1 MNALDMKSNE
11 LLIAESLMYKGKFSK
26 ALEIISNCEKK
37 VSKHSSE
44 KLSLLILKG
53 RIHTYSY
60 RYKDAIEVGELADRL
75 SKKLEMKE
83 KHIKLL
89 LIKAHV
95 AFLGDIE
102 TALNLIDKSEKML
115 QKLSVETSLK
125 YPQLQADLLL
135 IKTSV
140 FYLNDDLTIA
150 LNMSFRWLELNEK
163 TAEKLDIA
171 RIYELLAN
179 IYLYKDELNDA
190 LEFAMKNLEIQ
201 KQLSNNVGKAN
212 SYCLIGLIYYKN
224 GDFDSALDFSKKSL
238 AIEELSVKAK
248 LESLHVLGAI
258 YKDKGE
264 LDRTL
269 RYYGR
274 AMKLA
279 EKEKYLDEFTVNVLG
294 IGATYR
300 MKGELQLAEDYVKR
314 SLKLS
319 KINKSLYGIN
329 ASLFYLV
336 LINLDKNSLEQAQI
350 YLSKLEKFTDK
361 IEIKVFIHT
370 YLIAKAL
377 LLKKSNRIR
386 DRAESEALLKQIVES
401 KTATPHLFLLASVNL
416 CELFL
421 SELEHTNN
429 TEIISEI
436 NQYLTKIYERAKLHK
451 SYLWIADVKL
461 LQAKLALIQ
470 MKSDESKQL
479 LTEAQRIAEMHRLNL
494 LAQKISSEHDKLL
507 DQLELW
513 ENLKN
518 KNAPMSERLELASI
532 GGVLDRLQ
540 GRQTVAVTDS
550 HPEIPVLLLIIGE
563 GGIPVLSHPFTKE
576 ISFEDGIISGFLS
589 AFNSFGGELF
599 SKGLDR
605 AKFGDYIIHI
615 QSIGSFSLCYL
626 FKGQTYS
633 AKLRLNNFKD
643 QIQKTPLIWEKLNN
657 YFQSGQ
663 LIQPASVPVLEDL
676 ITQIFS

>member
-1 MNALDMKSNE
+1 MESKE
-11 LLIAESLMYKGKFSK
+11 LTRAKKLMYKGKFSE
-26 ALEIISNCEKK
+26 ALDIILICEKK
-37 VSKHSSE
+37 VLKHSSE

-53 RIHTYSY
+53 RICIYSY
-60 RYKDAIEVGELADRL
+60 RYKEAVEVGELAGRL
-75 SKKLEMKE
+75 SKKLNISEN
-83 KHIKLL
+83 HIQLL

-102 TALNLIDKSEKML
+102 TALNLIDNSEKIL
-115 QKLSVETSLK
+115 HRLSVETSLE
-125 YPQLQADLLL
+125 YPQLQVDLML
-135 IKTSV
+135 IKIFVYS
-140 FYLNDDLTIA
+140 LNDDLTAA
-150 LNMSFRWLELNEK
+150 LNMSLQWLKLYEK
-163 TAEKLDIA
+163 TAEKLDLA
-171 RIYELLAN
+171 RIYEAMAN
-179 IYLYKDELNDA
+179 IYVYKDELNKA

-201 KQLSNNVGKAN
+201 KQLSNIIGKAN
-212 SYCLIGLIYYKN
+212 SYCLIGLINYKN

-238 AIEELSVKAK
+238 ASEELSTKAK
-248 LESLHVLGAI
+248 LDSLHVLGAI
-258 YKDKGE
+258 YKDRGE

-269 RYYGR
+269 RFYGR

-279 EKEKYLDEFTVNVLG
+279 EKEKYIDEFTANIMG

-300 MKGELQLAEDYVKR
+300 MKGNLQLAEDYIKR

-319 KINKSLYGIN
+319 KTNNSLYGIN

-377 LLKKSNRIR
+377 VLKKSNRIR

-401 KTATPHLFLLASVNL
+401 KTSTPHLFLLASVNL

-421 SELEHTNN
+421 GELKQTNN

-436 NQYLTKIYERAKLHK
+436 NQYLTKIYEKAKLHK
-451 SYLWIADVKL
+451 SYLWLADLKL

-470 MKSDESKQL
+470 METDESKQL

-513 ENLKN
+513 ENLKS
-518 KNAPMSERLELASI
+518 KNAPMSERLKLASI

-540 GRQTVAVTDS
+540 GRQTVEVTDS

-605 AKFGDYIIHI
+605 AKFGEYIIHI
-615 QSIGSFSLCYL
+615 QTIGSFSLCYL

-633 AKLRLNNFKD
+633 AKLRLNHFKD
-643 QIQKTPLIWEKLNN
+643 QIQKTPPIWEKLNN

-663 LIQPASVPVLEDL
+663 LIQPASVPLLEDL
-676 ITQIFS
+676 INQTFS